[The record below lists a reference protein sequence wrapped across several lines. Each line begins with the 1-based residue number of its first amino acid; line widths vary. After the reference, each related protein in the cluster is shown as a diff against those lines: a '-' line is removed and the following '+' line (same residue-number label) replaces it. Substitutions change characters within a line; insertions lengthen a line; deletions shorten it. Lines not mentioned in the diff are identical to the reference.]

1 VDAVLNTLLS
11 FASPGG
17 ARGGLSVLIFHRV
30 LAEADPLRPNEPTA
44 AVFESRLRWLNRHC
58 NVVPLAEGLAS
69 LRAAALPE
77 RAVSITF
84 DDGYADNHDLA
95 APLLKRWGAHATF
108 FVATGFLDGGRMFND
123 TVIEAVRHAPGAVL
137 DLHDLG
143 LGTHAID
150 GVDARRGAIDR
161 ILRRIKGEAPAR
173 REALA
178 EAVRARCG
186 AEPPRGLMMTSAQVR
201 SLHRQGFAIG
211 AHTVTHPILA
221 ETAHDAAREEIA
233 TGRAQLERLTGAP
246 VRLFAY
252 PNGRPGR
259 DFADAHAEMVRS
271 LGFEGAVTTA
281 WGAARVDTDRFRI
294 PRFTPWD
301 RTGVG
306 FGLRLARNLVTEG
319 PVHA

>member
-1 VDAVLNTLLS
+1 MLKTLLRL
-11 FASPGG
+11 ASPGG

-30 LAEADPLRPNEPTA
+30 LPEPDPLRPNEPTA
-44 AVFESRLRWLNRHC
+44 AVFESRLRWLNHHC

-69 LRAAALPE
+69 LRAGSLPE
-77 RAVSITF
+77 RAVAITF

-108 FVATGFLDGGRMFND
+108 FVSTGFLDGGRMFND
-123 TVIEAVRHAPGAVL
+123 TVIEAVRQATGAVL
-137 DLHDLG
+137 DLDDLG
-143 LGTHAID
+143 LGTHPID
-150 GVDARRGAIDR
+150 TIDARRGAIDR
-161 ILRRIKGEAPAR
+161 VLRRIKGEAPAR
-173 REALA
+173 RETLA
-178 EAVRARCG
+178 EAVRVRCG
-186 AEPPRGLMMTSAQVR
+186 GMPPRGLMMTSAQVR

-221 ETAHDAAREEIA
+221 ETANAAAREEIA
-233 TGRAQLERLTGAP
+233 TGRTQLERLTGAP

-259 DFADAHAEMVRS
+259 DFSGAHVDMVKS

-301 RTGVG
+301 RSGIA
-306 FGLRLARNLVTEG
+306 FGLRLARNLVAAG

>member
-1 VDAVLNTLLS
+1 MLKTLLR

-30 LAEADPLRPNEPTA
+30 LARPDPLRPNEPTA
-44 AVFESRLRWLNRHC
+44 DVFEARLRWLNHHC

-77 RAVSITF
+77 RAVAITF

-95 APLLKRWGAHATF
+95 APLLRRWGAHATF

-123 TVIEAVRHAPGAVL
+123 TVIEAVRQASGAVL
-137 DLHDLG
+137 DLDDLG
-143 LGTHAID
+143 LGTHAIENA
-150 GVDARRGAIDR
+150 DARRGAIDR
-161 ILRRIKGEAPAR
+161 ILRRIKGEKPDR
-173 REALA
+173 RETLA
-178 EAVRARCG
+178 EAVRERCG
-186 AEPPRGLMMTSAQVR
+186 AVAPRGLMMTSAQVR
-201 SLHRQGFAIG
+201 ALHAQGFAIG
-211 AHTVTHPILA
+211 AHTVSHPILA
-221 ETAHDAAREEIA
+221 ETAPDAARHEIA

-259 DFADAHAEMVRS
+259 DFGDEHADLVRT
-271 LGFEGAVTTA
+271 LGFEGAVTTG
-281 WGAARVDTDRFRI
+281 WGAARVGTDRFRI

-301 RTGVG
+301 RSGLG
-306 FGLRLARNLVTEG
+306 FGLRLARNLVGER
-319 PVHA
+319 HAHA